1 MALHLFRIILLGI
14 LIFVTQASFGQPCP
28 TVNNPGNFTVCS
40 GGTLDVVFTSNS
52 PTATYNWTASLP
64 IFGGLN
70 GSGNIFFT
78 PIPTIPFP
86 ISVTFTVTATENGC
100 TGPPQTFTVSGF
112 PAPSGS
118 LALTGPAN
126 ICAGQPAVFTVNF
139 SNGAA
144 PYTFVYAI
152 DGTEQAPITT
162 SANPYILNVALNNSA
177 TVNLV
182 SVTSN
187 TCTINGTGSGNVN
200 VTPVP
205 TATLTAGSN
214 TLCSGAAQDLEI
226 NFTGT
231 GPYSFV
237 HRVNGVNQP
246 VITTAASPY
255 MLSVMPNAGTYAYTL
270 ASVTSN
276 GCAGTVSGSYNLTVN
291 QAPAAVLSGDAT
303 VCAGQTSVLTINFS
317 GTGPYAVEY
326 TADGVA
332 QTPVNT
338 SANPYTFPVMPSATT
353 TYELTGVAAN
363 GCTGTLAGGALI
375 TVTAAPVATL
385 TSGSTVICNGQAVQL
400 QLTFNGNGNYT
411 FTYQLNGMGQAP
423 ITATGPAY
431 QFTAPSGNGGNVYT
445 LANVNANGCPGT
457 TSGTYTAT
465 VGSAPA
471 AILSGTQGTCPGAP
485 APLLID
491 FSGSGPFAVNYTA
504 NNIAQL
510 PITTPNDPFI
520 FNVTPTIST
529 TYLLTGLSA
538 SGCTGTFSGQAVVAI
553 SPGPMATLVSGSDT
567 LCSGAADTLP
577 VYLSGGGPYTF
588 VYSINN
594 ISQPPVT
601 TTLDTFLLPIVPP
614 VGQDTVRLVS
624 VTNAACSGTVS
635 GQFIFKVNA
644 PPFGTFSADTTICS
658 GDTARLRL
666 NFTGTAPFIYNYSAA
681 GVLQGLDTIAG
692 NKDTLLVAPT
702 VTTTYILTSVSGAG
716 CPGTLKDTVV
726 VTVNASPSAEVSG
739 GGQVCQNGNGTQIMF
754 SFLGPGPYT
763 IVYSINNVAQPAIT
777 TITNPYILNVNPVIG
792 TFYRLVSVTNGTCP
806 GTVSGQAV
814 VFVFSP
820 PTAQLSGS
828 NTFCTSA
835 DTSVMVDFTGTGPF
849 TIYYTQNGVAQPPVT
864 TFDDPYF
871 LPVNVTTTTTYLL
884 TTTESPGCTGISMGS
899 ATITINY
906 LPSYTNLDIQCDAA
920 SANYQVE
927 FDVLNGAPPYT
938 LVTGAGTFTGNHFIS
953 NPLPVAQN
961 YNFVFQ
967 DSGNCGPT
975 TVSGLTSCNCTTDA
989 GAMNLAT
996 VDICAT
1002 DPLVVGVATGT
1013 FLDSDDTLLYVL
1025 HTNPGLPLGTV
1036 LAWNSQPQFTFQAG
1050 MQTGL
1055 PYYVSSIAGNVAA
1068 NGQVDQSD
1076 PCLSVAQGTPVIFH
1090 AAPTGLLAA
1099 LDTSI
1104 CLGESVTLPILITGT
1119 PPFSFVYA
1127 IDGGN
1132 QPAISNINSS
1142 NYDLTLTPAAS
1153 TTVQLL
1159 SVSDQYCQTGLA
1171 SGLAN
1176 IGVHGAPQLGN
1187 ATVACDF
1194 DSLTYVLS
1202 FAVQSGTPP
1211 YDLTGISGSF
1221 SGSNFIS
1228 TSYPFGEPYF
1238 IYIRD
1243 TFDCGVDTLVGVPG
1257 CACTSAAGTM
1267 SSLTLLQLCLSNSA
1281 DVLHNGDQVLDND
1294 DALVFVLHTNPNNT
1308 LGTILATN
1316 ATPSFSFLPGTM
1328 SAGTTYYISAVVGN
1342 SDGAGGVVL
1351 TDLCLSVAPGQP
1363 VVWKVE
1369 PTGTISGSYDVC
1381 RGVPLAIN
1389 LSFTGQA
1396 PFLFSYTNNGQTVN
1410 SMAAQ
1415 STFNIIA
1422 NLQQSATF
1430 ILTSVQDASCP
1441 GTVSGQAV
1449 VTVHQA
1455 PMITNPV
1462 VTCAA
1467 DNQSYTVE
1475 FDVTNGGAAT
1485 FSGTVPGSFDQTT
1498 GHFISNNIPML
1509 QNYAF
1514 QVTDSLF
1521 NCGNDSISGAA
1532 VCACTTQAGN
1542 FGQTPL
1548 VLCVGDAAAAPAAT
1562 GSVLDGN
1569 DTLLYYLAT
1578 MPSPPTWTVLGISPT
1593 PNFAY
1598 NSGIMA
1604 PGITYYIV
1612 ALAGDVL
1619 GGNVDLNDPCL
1630 SFATGPTVVW
1640 RVPPTAVLSGTGN
1653 ICPGGSADLQV
1664 QFTGTGPFD
1673 FIYTANGTPQTAT
1686 APTNTY
1692 TLTVQPAD
1700 TTLYTLVSVTDAG
1713 GCSGTVSG
1721 SATVTLH
1728 PPPTAVLTGDT
1739 TLCQGGSTAFQIQL
1753 TGAAPFQL
1761 TYALNGN
1768 PQAVINA
1775 PLNTFFI
1782 STSNV
1787 LTTQIYTLISV
1798 QDSHCVGTVSGMAT
1812 IQVDAAPMGSI
1823 QQDMTICAGDSAQL
1837 SLQLSGG
1844 SSYDVTVSGG
1854 AVAIQLDSV
1863 QNGAVFS
1870 VSPGNTTTY
1879 TISNLV
1885 ASSNACPPLL
1895 GTPVTVTV
1903 SSLSATATVPVFG
1916 GFNVSCFNT
1925 ADGSIVISP
1934 IGGVLP
1940 ITASWMHGASG
1951 LQLDDLAAGAYA
1963 VVLTDQAG
1971 CTFRDSFLLTAPPAL
1986 DVQYVTQAPPCFGDI
2001 NGSLTIDAISGGTG
2015 PYTLALNGQG
2025 SQPVDSLPL
2034 NINPLPTG
2042 SYTLSIADI
2051 NGCMTQETVTIMA
2064 PPQLLVNLGPD
2075 VTLNFGDSIL
2085 LEAEVNSNAVT
2096 IFQWTP
2102 TDYLQQ
2108 PTDQAT
2114 WAKPPQTQAYEVL
2127 VEDTSGCQA
2136 SDRILVMVD
2145 KTRRVYIPNSIYL
2158 RSDTYNNVL
2167 AVFAGPEV
2175 SNVRFLRVYDRWGE
2189 CVYEGLD
2196 LPANDPQFGWS
2207 GMHRGQFVLP
2217 GVYVYVTEVQYFDG
2231 TTELFYGDVTVVH

>member
-1 MALHLFRIILLGI
+1 MAPHLFRIILL
-14 LIFVTQASFGQPCP
+14 LTLVFTTQAGFGQPCP
-28 TVNNPGNFTVCS
+28 AVNDPGDFTVCS

-70 GSGNIFFT
+70 GSGNIFFS

-100 TGPPQTFTVSGF
+100 TGPPQTFIVSGF

-118 LALTGPAN
+118 LALTGPAD
-126 ICAGQPAVFTVNF
+126 ICAGQTAVFTVNF

-144 PYTFVYAI
+144 PYSFIYAI
-152 DGTEQAPITT
+152 DGAEQAPVTT
-162 SANPYILNVALNNSA
+162 SANPYTLNVALSNSA

-187 TCTINGTGSGNVN
+187 TCTINGTGSGSVN
-200 VTPVP
+200 VTPLP
-205 TATLTAGSN
+205 TATLSAGNS
-214 TLCSGAAQDLEI
+214 TLCSGEAQDLEI
-226 NFTGT
+226 NFTGA
-231 GPYSFV
+231 GPFNFV

-246 VITTAASPY
+246 VITTAASSY
-255 MLSVMPNAGTYAYTL
+255 TLSVMPNAGTYAYTL

-303 VCAGQTSVLTINFS
+303 VCAGQSSILTINFS
-317 GTGPYAVEY
+317 GGGPYTVNY

-332 QTPVNT
+332 QSPINT
-338 SANPYTFPVMPSATT
+338 AANPYTFSVTPFTTT
-353 TYELTGVAAN
+353 TYELAGVAAN
-363 GCTGTLAGGALI
+363 GCAGSLAGGALI

-400 QLTFNGNGNYT
+400 QLTFNGNDNYT
-411 FTYQLNGMGQAP
+411 FTYQFNGLGQAP
-423 ITATGPAY
+423 ITAIGPAY
-431 QFTAPSGNGGNVYT
+431 QFTAPSGNGSNVYT
-445 LANVNANGCPGT
+445 LATVSANGCPGT
-457 TSGTYTAT
+457 TSGTYTAV
-465 VGSAPA
+465 VGSAPVA
-471 AILSGTQGTCPGAP
+471 MLSGTQGTCPGVP
-485 APLLID
+485 APLMIN
-491 FSGSGPFAVNYTA
+491 FSGNGPFAVNYTA

-520 FNVTPTIST
+520 FNVTPAST
-529 TYLLTGLSA
+529 TTYALTGLNA
-538 SGCTGTFSGQAVVAI
+538 NGCTGTFSGQAIVAI
-553 SPGPMATLVSGSDT
+553 SPGPMATLVSGGDT
-567 LCSGAADTLP
+567 LCSGAADTLL

-588 VYSINN
+588 VYSVDS
-594 ISQPPVT
+594 ISQPPIT
-601 TTLDTFLLPIVPP
+601 TTLDTFWLPVVPA

-624 VTNAACSGTVS
+624 VSNAACSGTVS
-635 GQFIFKVNA
+635 GQFIFKVHA
-644 PPFGTFSADTTICS
+644 PPFGTFSADTTICG
-658 GDTARLRL
+658 GDTAQLRL
-666 NFTGTAPFIYNYSAA
+666 NFSGTAPFIYNYSAA
-681 GVLQGLDTIAG
+681 GVLQGADTVAI
-692 NKDTLLVAPT
+692 NKDTLLVAPL

-716 CPGTLKDTVV
+716 CPGTLSDTVI
-726 VTVNASPSAEVSG
+726 VTVNPAPTAAVSG
-739 GGQVCQNGNGTQIMF
+739 GGQVCQNGSGTQIMF
-754 SFLGPGPYT
+754 SFQGPGPYT
-763 IVYSINNVAQPAIT
+763 FVYSINNVAQPAIST
-777 TITNPYILNVNPVIG
+777 TVNPYVLNVNPAIG
-792 TFYRLVSVTNGTCP
+792 TFYRLVSVTNGTCT

-835 DTSVMVDFTGTGPF
+835 DTSVVVDFTGTGPF

-871 LPVNVTTTTTYLL
+871 LPVNVTTTTTYTL
-884 TTTESPGCTGISMGS
+884 TATESPGCTGISTGS

-906 LPSYTNLDIQCDAA
+906 LPSYANLDIQCDAA

-927 FDVLNGAPPYT
+927 FDVLNGSPPYT
-938 LVTGAGTFTGNHFIS
+938 LITGAGTFTGNHFVS

-961 YNFVFQ
+961 YNFVFH
-967 DSGNCGPT
+967 DSGNCGNT

-989 GAMNLAT
+989 GAMDLAT
-996 VDICAT
+996 VEICVT
-1002 DPLVVGVATGT
+1002 DTLVVAPATGT
-1013 FLDSDDTLLYVL
+1013 FLDADDTLLYVL

-1036 LAWNSQPQFTFQAG
+1036 LAWSNQPQFAFQPG

-1055 PYYVSSIAGNVAA
+1055 PYYISSIAGNVAA
-1068 NGQVDQSD
+1068 NGQVDQND
-1076 PCLSVAQGTPVIFH
+1076 PCRSVAQGTPIIFH
-1090 AAPTGLLAA
+1090 ATPTGLLAA

-1104 CLGESVTLPILITGT
+1104 CLGESVALPIIFTGT
-1119 PPFSFVYA
+1119 SPFSFVYA
-1127 IDGGN
+1127 IDGLDQAAVN
-1132 QPAISNINSS
+1132 NINSS
-1142 NYDLTLTPAAS
+1142 NYDLPLSPAS
-1153 TTVQLL
+1153 SITVQLV
-1159 SVSDQYCQTGLA
+1159 SISDQYCQSGA
-1171 SGLAN
+1171 SSGQAN
-1176 IGVHGAPQLGN
+1176 IGVHAAPQLGN
-1187 ATVACDF
+1187 ATVVCDF

-1202 FAVQSGTPP
+1202 FDVQSGTSP
-1211 YDLTGISGSF
+1211 YDLTGISGNF
-1221 SGSNFIS
+1221 SGNTFTS

-1243 TFDCGVDTLVGVPG
+1243 TFDCGVDTLIGVPG
-1257 CACTSAAGTM
+1257 CACTSDAGTM
-1267 SSLTLLQLCLSNSA
+1267 SSTALLSLCLSNPA
-1281 DVLHNGDQVLDND
+1281 VVAHNGDQVFDND
-1294 DALVFVLHTNPNNT
+1294 DALAFVLHTNPNNI
-1308 LGTILATN
+1308 LGSILAT
-1316 ATPSFSFLPGTM
+1316 SGSSVFGFLPGTM
-1328 SAGTTYYISAVVGN
+1328 SAGTTYYVSAVVGN

-1363 VVWKVE
+1363 VVWRIE

-1430 ILTSVQDASCP
+1430 ILTSVQDANCP

-1455 PMITNPV
+1455 PVITNPV

-1475 FDVTNGGAAT
+1475 FDVANGAAAA
-1485 FSGTVPGSFDQTT
+1485 FSGTVPGNFDQTT
-1498 GHFISNNIPML
+1498 GHFSSNSIPMP

-1521 NCGNDSISGAA
+1521 NCGSDSISGAA
-1532 VCACTTQAGN
+1532 VCACTTDAGN
-1542 FGQTPL
+1542 FSQTPL
-1548 VLCVGDAAAAPAAT
+1548 VLCVGDTATTPAAT
-1562 GSVLDGN
+1562 GFVLDGN

-1578 MPSPPTWTVLGISPT
+1578 MSNPPTWTVLGISPT
-1593 PNFAY
+1593 PDFAY
-1598 NSGIMA
+1598 NAGTMT
-1604 PGITYYIV
+1604 PGTTYYIV

-1619 GGNVDLNDPCL
+1619 GGNVDLNDPCR
-1630 SFATGPTVVW
+1630 SFATGPSVVW
-1640 RVPPTAVLSGTGN
+1640 RVPPTATLSGTGN
-1653 ICPGGSADLQV
+1653 ICPGGSADLLV
-1664 QFTGTGPFD
+1664 QFTGPGPFD
-1673 FIYTANGTPQTAT
+1673 LTYAANGQPQMVTVQ
-1686 APTNTY
+1686 TNGF

-1700 TTLYTLVSVTDAG
+1700 TTLYTLVGVTDAG
-1713 GCSGTVSG
+1713 SCPGTVSG
-1721 SATVTLH
+1721 SATVTVH
-1728 PPPTAVLTGDT
+1728 QPPTATLMGDT
-1739 TLCQGGSTAFQIQL
+1739 TLCQGGSAAFQIQL

-1761 TYALNGN
+1761 VYALNGN

-1787 LTTQIYTLISV
+1787 LTPQTYTLISV
-1798 QDSHCVGTVSGMAT
+1798 QDSRCAGTVSGMAT
-1812 IQVDAAPMGSI
+1812 VQVNPAPTASI
-1823 QQDMTICAGDSAQL
+1823 QPDLTVCAGDSAQL
-1837 SLQLSGG
+1837 TLQLSGG
-1844 SSYDVTVSGG
+1844 TSYDVTISGG
-1854 AVAIQLDSV
+1854 AGLIQLDSV
-1863 QNGAVFS
+1863 QNGAVVS
-1870 VSPGNTTTY
+1870 VSPGITTTY

-1885 ASSNACPPLL
+1885 AGSNACPALL
-1895 GTPVTVTV
+1895 GAPATVTV
-1903 SSLSATATVPVFG
+1903 SSLMATAVVSVYG
-1916 GFNVSCFNT
+1916 AFNVSCSNA
-1925 ADGSIVISP
+1925 ADGSIVITP

-1940 ITASWMHGASG
+1940 ITASWTNGASG
-1951 LQLDDLAAGAYA
+1951 LQLDDLTAGSYA

-1971 CTFRDSFLLTAPPAL
+1971 CTFRDSFLLTAAPAL
-1986 DVQYVTQAPPCFGDI
+1986 DVQYATQAPPCFGDI
-2001 NGSLTIDAISGGTG
+2001 NGGLTIGFIGGGTG
-2015 PYTLALNGQG
+2015 PYTLGLNGQG
-2025 SQPVDSLPL
+2025 SQPVDSLPF
-2034 NINPLPTG
+2034 NVNPLPTG
-2042 SYTLSIADI
+2042 SYTLSVADV
-2051 NGCMTQETVTIMA
+2051 NGCTTEETVLITA
-2064 PPQLLVNLGPD
+2064 PPQLLVDLGPD
-2075 VTLNFGDSIL
+2075 VVLSFGDSTL
-2085 LEAEVNSNAVT
+2085 LEAEVNSNAVF

-2114 WAKPPQTQAYEVL
+2114 WAKPPQTQTYAVL

-2145 KTRRVYIPNSIYL
+2145 KTRRVYIPNIIHL

-2207 GMHRGQFVLP
+2207 GVHRGQLVLP

-2231 TTELFYGDVTVVH
+2231 STEVFYGDVTVVH